1 MTKGEILQRSFVR
14 FLLGKNF
21 QNHEFQ
27 QIWTTFVQE
36 RPSGL
41 NTEENFHFIYNFFE
55 RSLAKEYFILDTSH
69 VPPRYSSAYTKRQLM
84 KENLPEELRPSY
96 DSIYQKVQTLKKA
109 IKQKELEIE
118 FLKEYS
124 REFPKIQFE
133 IESLIHEKEREYLAL
148 ESNMNALDAI
158 FKVFN

>member
-14 FLLGKNF
+14 FLLNKNF

-27 QIWTTFVQE
+27 QIWTIFVQE
-36 RPSGL
+36 RSSGL
-41 NTEENFHFIYNFFE
+41 NTEENFHFIYKFFKK
-55 RSLAKEYFILDTSH
+55 SLVKEYFILDTST
-69 VPPRYSSAYTKRQLM
+69 VPHRYSSAYTKHQLM
-84 KENLPEELRPSY
+84 KENLAKELRPSY
-96 DSIYQKVQTLKKA
+96 ESIYQKVQTLKKA